1 MSWRKFKPKQIST
14 LQERPRCEQKDPHF
28 AARSPGR
35 AGLGQPRAMVIFDDG
50 PVNDLKCISFPHTF
64 DPFPE
69 TKASVG
75 DWGKVIH
82 HKYGQIAA

>member
-1 MSWRKFKPKQIST
+1 
-14 LQERPRCEQKDPHF
+14 
-28 AARSPGR
+28 
-35 AGLGQPRAMVIFDDG
+35 MVIFDDG